1 MLITCFEVKVTK
13 SDFKSEHGHNF
24 VGNMNYYAVPEEIY
38 KDIEPLV
45 PEGIGILVYLHR
57 GQYVGLRSKRK
68 PTFRPMTHE
77 EQKWMILSVFKRVRD
92 MDYAQYLETI
102 RRRNEI

>member
-1 MLITCFEVKVTK
+1 
-13 SDFKSEHGHNF
+13 
-24 VGNMNYYAVPEEIY
+24 
-38 KDIEPLV
+38 
-45 PEGIGILVYLHR
+45 
-57 GQYVGLRSKRK
+57 
-68 PTFRPMTHE
+68 MTHE

>member
-1 MLITCFEVKVTK
+1 MKIKAKKTRENFIRKMLRRRKAQETA
-13 SDFKSEHGHNF
+13 G
-24 VGNMNYYAVPEEIY
+24 
-38 KDIEPLV
+38 
-45 PEGIGILVYLHR
+45 
-57 GQYVGLRSKRK
+57 K